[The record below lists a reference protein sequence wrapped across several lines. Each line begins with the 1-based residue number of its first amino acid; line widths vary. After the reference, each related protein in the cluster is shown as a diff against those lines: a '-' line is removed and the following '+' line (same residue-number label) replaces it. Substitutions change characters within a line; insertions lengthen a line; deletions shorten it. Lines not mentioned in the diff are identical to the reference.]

1 MICCLDATVF
11 PANASYM
18 SNAIKTF
25 SALLSMTSNAVGI
38 VLMPVYQTQT
48 TPGALLKH
56 KHLLETNL
64 MNAGLST
71 HHTIQVLFAKPDS
84 SAKDARALCQTAIAC
99 FHTHFSEHAF
109 TSSVAIRE
117 GKLGPCNLAKISDFI
132 GYDGELSKPG
142 AAARVEQLLRFGPVL
157 HLLMKTA

>member
-18 SNAIKTF
+18 SNANKTF

-99 FHTHFSEHAF
+99 FHTHVSEHAF